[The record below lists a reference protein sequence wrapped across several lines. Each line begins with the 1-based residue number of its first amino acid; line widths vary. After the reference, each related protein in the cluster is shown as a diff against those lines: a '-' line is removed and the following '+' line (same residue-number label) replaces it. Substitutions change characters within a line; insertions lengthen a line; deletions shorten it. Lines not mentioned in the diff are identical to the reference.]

1 MVGMIFVLSLGMRL
15 KGMRNNF
22 GFSLFELL
30 VVIAIIAIISAIG
43 TPAFF
48 QWRSDAKL
56 RDAVSFLRG
65 DLEMAKLRAMR
76 ENEFVAVLF
85 NTDNYLVFIDDG
97 AGAGGVADNWVRDGD
112 ERILRNRQM
121 PAGVQIDLGNS
132 TFVDDRTRFNGRGYI
147 GNQGTVTIENSA
159 GNQRT
164 IDMNNRFGRITVN

>member
-1 MVGMIFVLSLGMRL
+1 MRL
-15 KGMRNNF
+15 KEMRNNL

-43 TPAFF
+43 TPAFV

-56 RDAVSFLRG
+56 RDAVRSLRG
-65 DLEMAKLRAMR
+65 DLEIAKLRAMR

-112 ERILRNRQM
+112 ERILRNQQM
-121 PAGVQIDLGNS
+121 PAGVQIDLGNT
-132 TFVDDRTRFNGRGYI
+132 TFADDRTRFNGRGHI
-147 GNQGTVTIENSA
+147 GNQGTLIIVNSA

>member
-1 MVGMIFVLSLGMRL
+1 
-15 KGMRNNF
+15 MRNNF
-22 GFSLFELL
+22 GFTLLELMIT
-30 VVIAIIAIISAIG
+30 IAIVAVISGIG
-43 TPAFF
+43 TPAFL

-56 RDAVSFLRG
+56 RDAVSSLRG

-97 AGAGGVADNWVRDGD
+97 AGAGGVAENWSPDGD
-112 ERILRNRQM
+112 EKILRNRQM
-121 PAGVQIDLGNS
+121 PAGVRIDLGNT
-132 TFVDDRTRFNGRGYI
+132 TFAGNRTRFNGRGRI
-147 GNQGTVTIENSA
+147 GNQGVVTIANTA